1 MIARERI
8 IELVK
13 GKLNGNMFLVDVMVN
28 PSNVIH
34 IEVDNHDGLT
44 IDQCA
49 ELNRYIESQLDRNAE
64 DFELQVSSPG
74 IGHYFKVNEQFR
86 RNVGRELE
94 IITAGNNLYQGRL
107 NDAGES
113 GIVLEVTTR
122 EKQEGERKPRLVTKM
137 VSFDY
142 ADIKKARVII
152 SFK

>member
-1 MIARERI
+1 MIARESI

-13 GKLNGNMFLVDVMVN
+13 GKLTGNMFLVDVMVS

-34 IEVDNHDGLT
+34 IEIDNHDGLT

-49 ELNRYIESQLDRNAE
+49 ELNRFIESQLDREAE

-74 IGHYFKVNEQFR
+74 VGHYFKVNEQFR
-86 RNVGRELE
+86 RNIGHELE
-94 IITAGNNLYQGRL
+94 IITSGNNSYRGKLI
-107 NDAGES
+107 DAGES
-113 GIVLEVTTR
+113 GIVLEVTTK